1 MKKYIRVMHPK
12 TGAVVF
18 ETITENIMDHVDV
31 LTPYDE
37 AGYIIFIDRVKEEA

>member
-1 MKKYIRVMHPK
+1 MKVYIRVLHPK

-18 ETITENIMDHVDV
+18 ETITENMMDHVD
-31 LTPYDE
+31 TIAPYDE